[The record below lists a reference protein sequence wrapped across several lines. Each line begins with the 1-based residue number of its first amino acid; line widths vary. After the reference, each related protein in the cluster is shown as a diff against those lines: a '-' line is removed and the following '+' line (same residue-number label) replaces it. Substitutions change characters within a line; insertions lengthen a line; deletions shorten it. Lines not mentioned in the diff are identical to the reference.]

1 LTRLTLCN
9 LAVSPRFLQG
19 FHKNIAW
26 PTDTRF
32 STVAEPFRKS
42 VKLVVCEF
50 AILDNGV
57 TGLETHFYR
66 NHSWLFFKVFG
77 LGGNGF
83 WTIPTSAT
91 SSHRPESA
99 GELPLCAFCRT
110 LARRIGAQRLNE
122 FEDENTS
129 GQPAEQ
135 ITAGEIV
142 NLFRGCAPVFRRDPT
157 ASEPGRQVW
166 GFEIELLFDR
176 FLQNGL
182 PVGSTLYPSS

>member
-1 LTRLTLCN
+1 MTRLTLCN

-19 FHKNIAW
+19 FHKKIAW

-32 STVAEPFRKS
+32 SMVAEPFRKS

-99 GELPLCAFCRT
+99 GELPLRAFCRT

-122 FEDENTS
+122 SEDENTG

-142 NLFRGCAPVFRRDPT
+142 NLFRGCASVFRRDPT
-157 ASEPGRQVW
+157 ASEPGRQAW

-182 PVGSTLYPSS
+182 SVGSTLYPSS

>member
-1 LTRLTLCN
+1 MTRLTLCN

-19 FHKNIAW
+19 FHKKIAW

-32 STVAEPFRKS
+32 SMVAEPFRKS

-99 GELPLCAFCRT
+99 GELPLRAFCRT

-122 FEDENTS
+122 SEDENTG

-142 NLFRGCAPVFRRDPT
+142 NLFRGCASVFRRDPT
-157 ASEPGRQVW
+157 ASEPGRQAW

>member
-1 LTRLTLCN
+1 M
-9 LAVSPRFLQG
+9 
-19 FHKNIAW
+19 
-26 PTDTRF
+26 
-32 STVAEPFRKS
+32 VAEPFRKS

-99 GELPLCAFCRT
+99 GELPLRAFCRT

-122 FEDENTS
+122 SEDENTG

-157 ASEPGRQVW
+157 ASEPGRQAW